1 MSDAPIE
8 LIIAAFNAEDA
19 AEEALKEL
27 KAAKKEKLIGI
38 DAAAVIRRDS
48 KNKLHVKEMG
58 EFSTGKGAVG
68 GAVLGAAVGLL
79 TGGAGL
85 VLGAAGAA
93 IGGLIGKKRDIGFPN
108 ERLQQIGESLK
119 PDSSAIVAVIEHK
132 WVTQLEEELAS
143 LGADVMTAAIA
154 ADIADQLSAG
164 KDVAYSAL
172 SSEEGMSASRTA
184 VGENEIETASITAT
198 AEGVVATSGVMNEEG
213 MAASVMA
220 IGEESVVVGSMAASF
235 ESEESSEETAEVV
248 EEESQE
254 Q

>member
-119 PDSSAIVAVIEHK
+119 PDSS
-132 WVTQLEEELAS
+132 
-143 LGADVMTAAIA
+143 
-154 ADIADQLSAG
+154 
-164 KDVAYSAL
+164 
-172 SSEEGMSASRTA
+172 
-184 VGENEIETASITAT
+184 
-198 AEGVVATSGVMNEEG
+198 
-213 MAASVMA
+213 
-220 IGEESVVVGSMAASF
+220 
-235 ESEESSEETAEVV
+235 
-248 EEESQE
+248 
-254 Q
+254 